1 MKKKIS
7 KKNAV
12 IIAGAVVAVTAV
24 GGTAYAMSGPKLA
37 LNKAKSDCRIRYT
50 VQT

>member
-24 GGTAYAMSGPKLA
+24 GKTLTSSQAVTGRTGITKT
-37 LNKAKSDCRIRYT
+37 N
-50 VQT
+50 

>member
-1 MKKKIS
+1 MKNKIS

-37 LNKAKSDCRIRYT
+37 LNKEKVT
-50 VQT
+50 VEYGTQ

>member
-12 IIAGAVVAVTAV
+12 IIAGAVVAVNTV
-24 GGTAYAMSGPKLA
+24 HSTN
-37 LNKAKSDCRIRYT
+37 LN
-50 VQT
+50 

>member
-12 IIAGAVVAVTAV
+12 IIAGVVVAVTAV
-24 GGTAYAMSGPKLA
+24 GGTKHM
-37 LNKAKSDCRIRYT
+37 R
-50 VQT
+50 